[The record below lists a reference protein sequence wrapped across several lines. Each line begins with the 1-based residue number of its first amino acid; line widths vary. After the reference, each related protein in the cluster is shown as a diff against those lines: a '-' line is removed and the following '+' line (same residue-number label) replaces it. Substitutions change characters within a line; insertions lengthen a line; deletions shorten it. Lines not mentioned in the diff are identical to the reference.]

1 MNLMKMSSQH
11 MAKNV
16 HCQNKELSFPVRESA
31 LEKEEEEE
39 AWLKRPGGVAGVCRT

>member
-31 LEKEEEEE
+31 LEEEREAERAEEEEE
-39 AWLKRPGGVAGVCRT
+39 EKEV

>member
-1 MNLMKMSSQH
+1 MKMSSQH

-31 LEKEEEEE
+31 LEEEKEAEWEEEE
-39 AWLKRPGGVAGVCRT
+39 V

>member
-1 MNLMKMSSQH
+1 

-31 LEKEEEEE
+31 LEEEKEVREEEV
-39 AWLKRPGGVAGVCRT
+39 WLKRLGGGGGGL